1 MGLYSKYVL
10 PRVVTLTCGLKS
22 NMRQREKV
30 IPLARGRVLEVG
42 IGSGLNL
49 QFYDEKNVE
58 HIWGL
63 DPSREMWAMATK
75 RKANLQFSLEFLEA
89 TAESIPLETGCVD
102 TIVITYTLC
111 TVPDAVTALRQMRR
125 VLRSEGELI
134 FCEHGAA
141 PDAGVRKWQDRLNP
155 VWNRLGGGC
164 NLNRHIPSLL
174 EEGGF
179 KIRKMNARYIPGW
192 KPASFNFW
200 GTASKAD

>member
-1 MGLYSKYVL
+1 MGLYSKYIL
-10 PRVVTLTCGLKS
+10 PRLVTLTCGMKS

-30 IPLARGRVLEVG
+30 IPLAKGRVLEVG

-49 QFYDEKNVE
+49 QFYNEKYVE

-63 DPSREMWAMATK
+63 DPSIEMWAMATK
-75 RKANLQFSLEFLEA
+75 RKTNLQFGLEFLEA
-89 TAESIPLETGCVD
+89 TAESIPLDTECVD
-102 TIVITYTLC
+102 TIVVTYTLC
-111 TVPDAVTALRQMRR
+111 TVPDVVTALRQMRR
-125 VLRSEGELI
+125 VLRSGGELI

-141 PDAGVRKWQDRLNP
+141 PDTDVRKWQERLNP
-155 VWNRLGGGC
+155 VWNKLGGGC

-179 KIRKMNARYIPGW
+179 KIRKMNARFIPGW

>member
-1 MGLYSKYVL
+1 
-10 PRVVTLTCGLKS
+10 
-22 NMRQREKV
+22 MRQREKV
-30 IPLARGRVLEVG
+30 IPQARGRVLEIG

-49 QFYDEKNVE
+49 QFYDEKYVD

-75 RKANLQFSLEFLEA
+75 RITKLQFGLEFLEA
-89 TAESIPLETGCVD
+89 TAESIPLETECVD
-102 TIVITYTLC
+102 TIVVTYTLC
-111 TVPDAVTALRQMRR
+111 TVPDVVTALKQMRR
-125 VLRSEGELI
+125 VLRSGGELI

-141 PDAGVRKWQDRLNP
+141 PDTDVRKWQDRLNP
-155 VWNRLGGGC
+155 VWNKLGGGC

-179 KIRKMNARYIPGW
+179 KIRKMNARFIPGW